1 MSNLIT
7 LDVGGKL
14 FKTSVSVLQKYP
26 DSMLS
31 AMFDHEDQGMEPL
44 PKTENGHYFL
54 DADPEDFRVILN
66 FLRIGKVVSRDT
78 KGSMEGIFALADYL
92 GLQEVVLEGFDKSS
106 AVVLDLNGEKKIKI
120 ARQQLTKVKGSKM
133 AEFFSGQPNE
143 LSQWIVKESENRY
156 FISRPKRISEMV
168 FDFMKSFNKYYTN
181 KGSKELQE
189 ELKAYGLIKNTHWKL
204 EDTGYLISGW
214 LF

>member
-14 FKTSVSVLQKYP
+14 FKASVSVLQKYP

-31 AMFDHEDQGMEPL
+31 AMFDEVQGLEPL

-78 KGSMEGIFALADYL
+78 KGSMEGVFALADYL
-92 GLQEVVLEGFDKSS
+92 GLQEVVLEG
-106 AVVLDLNGEKKIKI
+106 
-120 ARQQLTKVKGSKM
+120 
-133 AEFFSGQPNE
+133 
-143 LSQWIVKESENRY
+143 
-156 FISRPKRISEMV
+156 
-168 FDFMKSFNKYYTN
+168 
-181 KGSKELQE
+181 
-189 ELKAYGLIKNTHWKL
+189 
-204 EDTGYLISGW
+204 
-214 LF
+214 